1 LRNDGAFA
9 LAERRAMYRGWFTCA
24 ARSGLAG
31 AAPWLFS
38 YDGRPNEW
46 DRHTFYF
53 RDGSAAADPGNR
65 YADIVIEAARQR

>member
-1 LRNDGAFA
+1 MRNDGAFT
-9 LAERRAMYRGWFTCA
+9 LGERRAMYRGWFTCA

-38 YDGRPNEW
+38 YDARPDEW

-53 RDGSAAADPGNR
+53 RDRSVPQDPANR
-65 YADIVIEAARQR
+65 YADTVLNAAGGR